1 MNIAIVGAGSI
12 GGLFA
17 AKLSNAG
24 VQNLLVH
31 SRGTMGEAFISTG
44 IRVSGLSTL
53 NIPVSNYF
61 PSMAE
66 VGIPPKWKQAADLI
80 IITGKSTHAEELIE
94 TAYVLSHSKSIVF
107 SPSNGIGWEELLC
120 KKFGKSRVLAAS
132 TTHAAKR
139 EGNSSISYTGIGEIV
154 LGAIG
159 GNISEDTVQEIID
172 LLSMSSLK
180 PRWVDDGES
189 VVWEKAIL
197 NAAINPLA
205 ALSGVKN
212 GELLKGNNWFTAL
225 EIMYEACLVART
237 HGVLIRQDEEMEELL
252 SHVLESTAQ
261 NTCSMGQDLMYGR
274 KTEIDFINGKIVELA
289 ETYGIPV
296 PFNRLLTTL
305 VKMSEPNKD

>member
-17 AKLSNAG
+17 AKLSNSG
-24 VQNLLVH
+24 VENLLVH
-31 SRGTMGEAFISTG
+31 SRGTMGEAFVGSGIHITG
-44 IRVSGLSTL
+44 LDSI
-53 NIPVSNYF
+53 NIPVSKYF
-61 PSMAE
+61 PSIAE
-66 VGIPPKWKQAADLI
+66 VGIPPEWKQAADLI
-80 IITGKSTHAEELIE
+80 IITGKSTHATELIE
-94 TAYVLSHSKSIVF
+94 TAHVLSNSKSIVL

-139 EGNSSISYTGIGEIV
+139 ESDLSINYTGIGELV

-159 GNISEDTVQEIID
+159 GNMSQETVQEILDIF
-172 LLSMSSLK
+172 SKSSLK

-237 HGVLIRQDEEMEELL
+237 HGVSIRKDEEMEKLL
-252 SHVLESTAQ
+252 SYVLKSTSE

-274 KTEIDFINGKIVELA
+274 KTEIDFINGKIVEYA

-305 VKMSEPNKD
+305 VKMSEPNED